1 MYGGSANQQI
11 GLVRTAYENG
21 QEGDKVMRNILKY
34 GIVSFAMAFGMILL
48 NADSAS
54 AQNRRYA
61 NREYRQDTRE
71 AQRDYN
77 RRVRNGN
84 YRKANKEYREDMR
97 DARREYVQNVRRDR
111 NGWFWYSNG
120 RRMSRPFSTW
130 NYTNGYFIRRY

>member
-1 MYGGSANQQI
+1 
-11 GLVRTAYENG
+11 
-21 QEGDKVMRNILKY
+21 MRNILKY

-61 NREYRQDTRE
+61 NREYRQDTSRSSTRLQQAGPE
-71 AQRDYN
+71 WQLSQGEQGIPRGYEGRTA
-77 RRVRNGN
+77 RVYSRTYGG
-84 YRKANKEYREDMR
+84 
-97 DARREYVQNVRRDR
+97 DR